1 VKILIASILP
11 VDDITSWS
19 GTCNA
24 IYQQLTKNNEVKI
37 CYSPFAHSAQKR
49 LAKYSYLY
57 NKITGKR
64 LNVYFSR
71 SIAKVYATKL
81 ANDVEIFTPDLILCL
96 GSGTEIY
103 AYTPYTKTVLVAD
116 ASFNLLQD
124 EYPNYTNLN
133 KSAILES
140 QEVEAASLAKFHT
153 IFTTSSWA
161 MDGFK
166 SVYPRLNYKL
176 INLGSNL
183 AEGGYEK
190 NLFPSKKE
198 DIKLLTIGTDYKRKG
213 IAKAQELADNMLCQL
228 IQIGTYITIDKT
240 KIKDVNLL
248 TSFYKNAHFFVLFP
262 KADCTPIV
270 INEANSFGLPV
281 IAYPVGGIPTM
292 IKHGTN
298 GYIVNDLIEAKA
310 QIEYAIANPNIY
322 KALRKSTFQYYN
334 DNLSWDIFEQKL
346 LAE

>member
-1 VKILIASILP
+1 MKILIASILP

-19 GTCNA
+19 GICNA
-24 IYQQLTKNNEVKI
+24 TYQQLSKNHEVKI

-57 NKITGKR
+57 NKITSKR

-71 SIAKVYATKL
+71 SIAKIYATKL

-133 KSAILES
+133 KAAIRES
-140 QEVEAASLAKFHT
+140 REVEAISLAKFDT
-153 IFTTSSWA
+153 IFTTSVWA
-161 MDGFK
+161 MHGFK
-166 SVYPRLNYKL
+166 SAYPSLHYKP
-176 INLGSNL
+176 INFGSNIGDPIL
-183 AEGGYEK
+183 SLTPMCTNNNKIRLLIVG
-190 NLFPSKKE
+190 KE
-198 DIKLLTIGTDYKRKG
+198 FHRKG
-213 IAKAQELADNMLCQL
+213 IPQAKELQINLKCHLDIVGIDYVLNKKDPTDLQKLKQL
-228 IQIGTYITIDKT
+228 YSD
-240 KIKDVNLL
+240 
-248 TSFYKNAHFFVLFP
+248 AHFLILFP
-262 KADCTPIV
+262 TADCTPIV
-270 INEANSFGLPV
+270 INEANSVGTPAIVF
-281 IAYPVGGIPTM
+281 PVGGIPTI

-322 KALRKSTFQYYN
+322 RALRKSTFQYYN